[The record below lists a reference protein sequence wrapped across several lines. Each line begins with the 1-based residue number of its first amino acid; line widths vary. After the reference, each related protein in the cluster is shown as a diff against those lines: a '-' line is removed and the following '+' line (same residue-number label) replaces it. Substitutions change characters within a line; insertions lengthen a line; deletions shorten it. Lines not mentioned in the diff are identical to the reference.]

1 MTGSEEG
8 LLRSLRALPRPVWW
22 LFAGSFVNRFG
33 SFVSVFLV
41 LYLVDRG
48 YSVPAAGAVAAA
60 YGVGGLGASVIGG
73 YLADRLGRRNAI
85 ALSMFSAAVTALAL
99 SQVEGLVALWTL
111 TALFGLASDLYRPA
125 SAALLTDLV
134 PAERRLV
141 AFAGYRLAINAGFA
155 VGPAVAGF
163 LAERSFFWLF
173 VGEAATSAVLGV
185 LALVALPEGVRTR
198 RHEDDPGVALR
209 TIRGDRPFLLFLVAV
224 VLSGFVYWQ
233 SGAAFPLHVRDSGL
247 SNSVYGLL
255 IGLNATIIVFL
266 ELPVVRFVRRFPAP
280 RVIAVGVLVTGIG
293 FALTAVSHSVLP
305 LAATV
310 VVWTVGEMAA
320 APMSSAYVAE
330 LSPVRLRGRYQG
342 AYGST
347 FALSHILA
355 PAVGTWLYARSPEGI
370 WLVCGAVSVL
380 SAALIVR
387 LPGGTIRESYVE
399 PPDVGPEVPGAE
411 R

>member
-1 MTGSEEG
+1 MTGPEEG

-60 YGVGGLGASVIGG
+60 YGVGGLGAAVIGG

-85 ALSMFSAAVTALAL
+85 ALSMFSAAATALAL

-134 PAERRLV
+134 PPERRLV

-173 VGEAATSAVLGV
+173 VGEAATSAVLGG

-198 RHEDDPGVALR
+198 RHEEDPGVALR
-209 TIRGDRPFLLFLVAV
+209 TIRGDRPFLLFLIAV
-224 VLSGFVYWQ
+224 VLSGFVYFQ
-233 SGAAFPLHVRDSGL
+233 SSAAFPLHVRDSGL
-247 SNSVYGLL
+247 STSVYGVL
-255 IGLNATIIVFL
+255 IGLNAALIVIL

-280 RVIAVGVLVTGIG
+280 RTIAAGILVTGIG
-293 FALTAVSHSVLP
+293 FALTAASHSVLP

-310 VVWTVGEMAA
+310 VVWTFGEMAA
-320 APMSSAYVAE
+320 APTSSAYVAE
-330 LSPVRLRGRYQG
+330 LAPVRLRGRYQG
-342 AYGST
+342 AYGVT
-347 FALSHILA
+347 FALALILA
-355 PAVGTWLYARSPEGI
+355 PAVGTRLYAWSPTGL
-370 WLVCGAVSVL
+370 WLICGAVGVL
-380 SAALIVR
+380 SAALVVR
-387 LPGGTIRESYVE
+387 LPARRIQEPFVE

>member
-1 MTGSEEG
+1 MTEPEEG

-60 YGVGGLGASVIGG
+60 YGVGGLGAAVIGG

-85 ALSMFSAAVTALAL
+85 ALSMFSAAATALVL

-134 PAERRLV
+134 PPESRLV

-173 VGEAATSAVLGV
+173 VGEAATSALLGV

-198 RHEDDPGVALR
+198 RHDEDPGVAVR
-209 TIRGDRPFLLFLVAV
+209 TIRGDRPFLLFLIAV
-224 VLSGFVYWQ
+224 VLSGFVYFQ
-233 SGAAFPLHVRDSGL
+233 SSAAFPLHVRDSGL
-247 SNSVYGLL
+247 STSVYGVL
-255 IGLNATIIVFL
+255 IGLNAALIVIL

-280 RVIAVGVLVTGIG
+280 RAIAAGILISGIG
-293 FALTAVSHSVLP
+293 FALTAASHSVLP

-310 VVWTVGEMAA
+310 VVWTFGEMAA
-320 APMSSAYVAE
+320 APTSSAYVAE
-330 LSPVRLRGRYQG
+330 LAPVRLRGRYQG
-342 AYGST
+342 AYGVT
-347 FALSHILA
+347 FALSLILA
-355 PAVGTWLYARSPEGI
+355 PAVGTRLYAWSPTGL
-370 WLVCGAVSVL
+370 WLICGAVGVL
-380 SAALIVR
+380 SAALVVR
-387 LPGGTIRESYVE
+387 LPARRIREPFVE

>member
-198 RHEDDPGVALR
+198 RHEDDSGVALR

-255 IGLNATIIVFL
+255 IGFNATIIVFL

-399 PPDVGPEVPGAE
+399 PPDVGPEVPGAG

>member
-1 MTGSEEG
+1 MAQSQEG
-8 LLRSLRALPRPVWW
+8 LLRSLRTLPRPVWW

-60 YGVGGLGASVIGG
+60 YGVGGLGAAVIGG

-85 ALSMFSAAVTALAL
+85 ALSMFSAAITALAL

-134 PAERRLV
+134 PPERRLV

-163 LAERSFFWLF
+163 LAERSFVWLF

-185 LALVALPEGVRTR
+185 LSLVALPEGVRTR
-198 RHEDDPGVALR
+198 RHQEDPGVALR
-209 TIRGDRPFLLFLVAV
+209 TIRGDRPFLVFLVAV
-224 VLSGFVYWQ
+224 VLAGFVYFQ
-233 SGAAFPLHVRDSGL
+233 SSAAFPLHVRDSGL
-247 SNSVYGLL
+247 PTSVYGIL
-255 IGLNATIIVFL
+255 IGLNAALIVIL
-266 ELPVVRFVRRFPAP
+266 ELPMVRFVRRFPAP
-280 RVIAVGVLVTGIG
+280 RAIAAGILLSGIG
-293 FALTAVSHSVLP
+293 FALTAISHSVLP

-310 VVWTVGEMAA
+310 VVWTFGEMAA
-320 APMSSAYVAE
+320 APTSSAYVAG
-330 LSPVRLRGRYQG
+330 LAPIRLRGRYQG
-342 AYGST
+342 AYGVT
-347 FALSHILA
+347 FALSLILA
-355 PAVGTWLYARSPEGI
+355 PALGTRLYDWSPTGLWLI
-370 WLVCGAVSVL
+370 CGAVGVL
-380 SAALIVR
+380 SAALVVR
-387 LPGGTIRESYVE
+387 LPARRILEPFVE
-399 PPDVGPEVPGAE
+399 PPNVGPEVPGAE